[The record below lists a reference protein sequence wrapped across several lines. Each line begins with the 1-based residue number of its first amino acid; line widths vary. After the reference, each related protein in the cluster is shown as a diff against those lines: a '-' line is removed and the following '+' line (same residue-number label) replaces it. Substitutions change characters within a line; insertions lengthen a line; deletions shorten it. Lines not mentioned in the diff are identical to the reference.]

1 MLNTY
6 TLLVAMQTQPPWM
19 SVRKGLKE
27 LVIGLPHQLDLTC
40 LCHSW
45 AFPWSPGSQIP
56 QRSSCTDGCGAWNH
70 AESSGREVDGANTHN
85 RVVLSHKARSP
96 LYRGMNAMR

>member
-6 TLLVAMQTQPPWM
+6 ALLVAMQTQPLWM

-27 LVIGLPHQLDLTC
+27 LVIGLPHQLGLTC

-45 AFPWSPGSQIP
+45 AFP
-56 QRSSCTDGCGAWNH
+56 
-70 AESSGREVDGANTHN
+70 
-85 RVVLSHKARSP
+85 
-96 LYRGMNAMR
+96 